1 MIIMDESWVSGLL
14 FNRMLRVQLTNE
26 ELIFS
31 VVLVKRVIVRIPLN
45 KISNVELISG
55 VFSEVIV
62 TYFDRFDNFKM
73 IDFNTSNYLQWGAAF
88 QNLGI
93 TVRSRSVDSA
103 SKVFQ
108 QSIWMDIC

>member
-31 VVLVKRVIVRIPLN
+31 VVLVRRVIARIPLS

-55 VFSEVIV
+55 FFSKVIV
-62 TYFDRFDNFKM
+62 TYFDRFDNFKV
-73 IDFNTSNYLQWGAAF
+73 IDFNTSNYLQWGTSF

-93 TVRSRSVDSA
+93 TVKA
-103 SKVFQ
+103 PNK
-108 QSIWMDIC
+108 